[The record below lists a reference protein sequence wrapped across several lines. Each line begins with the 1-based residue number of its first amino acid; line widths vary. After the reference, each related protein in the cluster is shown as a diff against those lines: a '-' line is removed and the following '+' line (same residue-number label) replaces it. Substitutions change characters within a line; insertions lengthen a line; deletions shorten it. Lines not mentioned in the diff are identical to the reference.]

1 MDELIKIY
9 KALSD
14 ENRIRIL
21 KMLELK
27 KLCVC
32 EIKEILQLATSTVS
46 KHLSILRNAN
56 LIKSEKDGKWVNYLL
71 NDKEKDELVQIHLKI
86 LSTQLT
92 EDKTILEDKKQIEK
106 TDRNIICNI
115 YEEEIT
121 NDKSIRTEIR
131 S

>member
-46 KHLSILRNAN
+46 KHLSVLRNAN
-56 LIKSEKDGKWVNYLL
+56 LIKSEKDGKWVNYIL
-71 NDKEKDELVQIHLKI
+71 NDSEKDELVQIHLKI
-86 LSTQLT
+86 LSVQLT
-92 EDKTILEDKKQIEK
+92 EDKTIIEDKKLIET

>member
-56 LIKSEKDGKWVNYLL
+56 LIKSEKDGKWVNYIL
-71 NDKEKDELVQIHLKI
+71 NDSEKDELVQIHLKI
-86 LSTQLT
+86 LSVQLT
-92 EDKTILEDKKQIEK
+92 EDKTIIEDKKLIET